1 MFIYP
6 APRGRYQHTN
16 QGYAVIDLET
26 TGFDATGRDRIVE
39 IAIVRVD
46 PSGRELG
53 VFETLIDPQRPV
65 GAGAV
70 HGIDDAMVRGA
81 PTFPEIAPSILAWL
95 QGVVVVAHHAP
106 FEDAFLSAEYSRAGW
121 SLPPLPAID
130 TLPIAQACVPT
141 PDHKLMTVCDWAG
154 ITIDRPHTATG
165 DARATAAMLPTL
177 LERAGRFPPW
187 RARLPELGGSLC
199 GRYRPRDALLPTL
212 GSSRRRRTTL
222 ESSRTG

>member
-81 PTFPEIAPSILAWL
+81 PPFPEIAASILAWL
-95 QGVVVVAHHAP
+95 QGVVVVAHNAP

-121 SLPPLPAID
+121 SLPPLP
-130 TLPIAQACVPT
+130 
-141 PDHKLMTVCDWAG
+141 
-154 ITIDRPHTATG
+154 
-165 DARATAAMLPTL
+165 
-177 LERAGRFPPW
+177 
-187 RARLPELGGSLC
+187 
-199 GRYRPRDALLPTL
+199 
-212 GSSRRRRTTL
+212 
-222 ESSRTG
+222 